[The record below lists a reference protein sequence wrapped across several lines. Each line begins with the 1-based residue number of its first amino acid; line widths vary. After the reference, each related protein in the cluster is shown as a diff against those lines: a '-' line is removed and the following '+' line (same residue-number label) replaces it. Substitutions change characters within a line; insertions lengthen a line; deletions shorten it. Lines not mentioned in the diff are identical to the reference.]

1 MVGNAQTNTFA
12 RPRATVVH
20 ENVRAL
26 PYYHF
31 VESEDIA
38 REGHDSEAYRNVE
51 LISITV
57 SKSPDAIA
65 AGLLI
70 PFRIEMSFTI

>member
-1 MVGNAQTNTFA
+1 M
-12 RPRATVVH
+12 H

-38 REGHDSEAYRNVE
+38 REGHDLEAYRNVE
-51 LISITV
+51 LIFLNGEQEPRRYVLPRGRDVKLT
-57 SKSPDAIA
+57 
-65 AGLLI
+65 LN
-70 PFRIEMSFTI
+70 F